1 MPPNMSLESYLLYG
15 LGRGDVWLFIFVF
28 LAVLWGLISLL
39 THRAEQRGM
48 QKERDL
54 WKKCKESSSTDQDY
68 VSYLEKEKDR
78 LEQRLEEVKNER
90 ENIRHELRKLQNIT
104 KETLIEYGRKRIFSE
119 LELRGYPLDA
129 HVEVLKKQ
137 LCGEEMANENLRK
150 EKMNFEARLAWMTN
164 LYSEEK
170 KKVPGLQTKVHELEQ
185 EIKRLGQKPSNSPTP
200 PPPVPRPSPAHPR
213 HRPFPTGR
221 DYEKTKALPALLER
235 EKKTLPLAGIDLFPE
250 IERDPR
256 FVQYSNDLSR
266 SPNDGKCILCR
277 ESVGRGDILLT
288 DGRVIHQKCFDQCF
302 SKLDSLKSDN
312 DADAFLKENPQDVF
326 RAKWLCFYFPD
337 YPPDW
342 KSRKRTVIEKA
353 NYECEGCGE
362 SEDELHVHHKI
373 PLGKG
378 GSNSIENLKCLC
390 RGCHEKIHGPFGIK
404 GEKSPWQLRKEA
416 LGKTILIKEDV
427 EFDYTS
433 QEGEKTHRKIT
444 PLRFEN
450 RHGWLHVKG
459 YCHLRNAERT
469 FNIRRMR
476 NLRVKDD
483 DGTTITLYQMA
494 PD

>member
-1 MPPNMSLESYLLYG
+1 LPPNMSLESYLLYG
-15 LGRGDVWLFIFVF
+15 LGRGDVWLFIFIF

-68 VSYLEKEKDR
+68 VSYLEKEKDSF
-78 LEQRLEEVKNER
+78 EQRLEEEKIRNWELHEENKKLAAALQKNIPQFLEQKV
-90 ENIRHELRKLQNIT
+90 LGLQKLLAEAGKKNRDL
-104 KETLIEYGRKRIFSE
+104 ESTLLQVRKRYLERVSE
-119 LELRGYPLDA
+119 FNGKID
-129 HVEVLKKQ
+129 Q
-137 LCGEEMANENLRK
+137 
-150 EKMNFEARLAWMTN
+150 
-164 LYSEEK
+164 
-170 KKVPGLQTKVHELEQ
+170 LEQ
-185 EIKRLGQKPSNSPTP
+185 EIKRLGQEPSMRPTP
-200 PPPVPRPSPAHPR
+200 LPPVPPAPPVGPR
-213 HRPFPTGR
+213 HGPFPTGR
-221 DYEKTKALPALLER
+221 DYEKTTAHPALLER
-235 EKKTLPLAGIDLFPE
+235 EKKTPPLAGIDLFPE

-288 DGRVIHQKCFDQCF
+288 DGRMIHQKCFDQCF
-302 SKLDSLKSDN
+302 SKLDNLKSDN

-326 RAKWLCFYFPD
+326 RAKWLCVHYPD

-342 KSRKRTVIEKA
+342 ISRKKMILERA
-353 NYECEGCGE
+353 DYECEECGE
-362 SEDELHVHHKI
+362 FEDELHVHHKH
-373 PLGKG
+373 PLGEG
-378 GSNSIENLKCLC
+378 GNNSLSNLQCLC
-390 RGCHEKIHGPFGIK
+390 KECHEEKHGRKTEGIWVK
-404 GEKSPWQLRKEA
+404 RKDA
-416 LGKTILIKEDV
+416 IQKAIADKEDV

-444 PLRFEN
+444 PQRFEN

>member
-78 LEQRLEEVKNER
+78 LEQRLEEEKNNCETLRR
-90 ENIRHELRKLQNIT
+90 ENVHTLEKYLELFRLYKDLKKTNEILSSTFINPDGSFSLKIKNPNGNESVTITTTPPTDLSPRQPDNKTPKPRTPASLVLHEKRALEGINLFQHVELHPEFKKYT
-104 KETLIEYGRKRIFSE
+104 KE
-119 LELRGYPLDA
+119 
-129 HVEVLKKQ
+129 
-137 LCGEEMANENLRK
+137 
-150 EKMNFEARLAWMTN
+150 
-164 LYSEEK
+164 
-170 KKVPGLQTKVHELEQ
+170 
-185 EIKRLGQKPSNSPTP
+185 
-200 PPPVPRPSPAHPR
+200 
-213 HRPFPTGR
+213 
-221 DYEKTKALPALLER
+221 
-235 EKKTLPLAGIDLFPE
+235 
-250 IERDPR
+250 
-256 FVQYSNDLSR
+256 LSQ
-266 SPNDGKCILCR
+266 SPNNGKCILCR

-288 DGRVIHQKCFDQCF
+288 DGRMIHQKCFDQCF
-302 SKLDSLKSDN
+302 SKLDNLKSDN

-326 RAKWLCFYFPD
+326 RAKWLCVHYPD

-342 KSRKRTVIEKA
+342 ISRKKMILERA
-353 NYECEGCGE
+353 DYECEECGE
-362 SEDELHVHHKI
+362 FEDELHVHHKH
-373 PLGKG
+373 PLGEG
-378 GSNSIENLKCLC
+378 GNNSLSNLQCLC
-390 RGCHEKIHGPFGIK
+390 KECHEEKHGRKTEGIWVK
-404 GEKSPWQLRKEA
+404 RKDA
-416 LGKTILIKEDV
+416 IQKAIADKEDV

-444 PLRFEN
+444 PQRFEN

-459 YCHLRNAERT
+459 FCHLRNAERT

-476 NLRVKDD
+476 NLKVKDD